1 MALYYNLAVY
11 KSSYQLLKI
20 ILLESDNFSRQYKYT
35 LGQQMKDEAMT
46 LIKNI
51 YRANKALDKV
61 PAIEEARENLEM
73 IRLHL
78 RLVQEF
84 DQINLKIF
92 VKINQHIEDVSKQ
105 LTNWEN
111 FSRKKLSLGGLV
123 PKLQSPESFVAKSA
137 KECAKQIQ

>member
-111 FSRKKLSLGGLV
+111 FSRKKLSQTSLLGN
-123 PKLQSPESFVAKSA
+123 SR
-137 KECAKQIQ
+137 QIN

>member
-78 RLVQEF
+78 RLVHEF

-111 FSRKKLSLGGLV
+111 FSRKKLSQTSLLGN
-123 PKLQSPESFVAKSA
+123 SR
-137 KECAKQIQ
+137 QIN